1 MVQTFKLVKGID
13 IVSDGILERA
23 AARPLTRQNIGLDN
37 LVKKRSHHE
46 FRKNFF
52 TVRITDEWNS
62 LPDSVKEAR
71 NITCFKR
78 LYRRHTAGTVA
89 PAAAQ

>member
-1 MVQTFKLVKGID
+1 M
-13 IVSDGILERA
+13 
-23 AARPLTRQNIGLDN
+23 
-37 LVKKRSHHE
+37 KKRSHRE

-71 NITCFKR
+71 NVTCFKR

-89 PAAAQ
+89 PAAAQIKGKLKNKSLKINEFFVVRRVR